1 MPHIT
6 LHDTPIYY
14 EITGHGDPL
23 LLIHGLGSSGR
34 DWEPQVPHF
43 AQHYQVITVDVR
55 GHGQSGKPK
64 GPYSVAQFA
73 EDIAALLQRL
83 ALAPAHVVG
92 ISMGGMIGFQ
102 LAVNHPALIRTLTI
116 VNSGP
121 ELVVRTWK
129 DRLQVWQRFLIVRL
143 LGMRKMGEVLSK
155 RLLPQP
161 EHAETRRI
169 FVERW
174 AENDPRAYRD
184 AMSALV
190 GWSVSDQI
198 GTLTMPILII
208 AADHDYTPVAAK
220 EAYITNLPT
229 ATLVVVPDSHHALP
243 VEHPEVFNRVLDEFL
258 EMSHTGSPP
267 LRTKDYPHFG

>member
-6 LHDTPIYY
+6 LHDTLIYY
-14 EITGHGDPL
+14 EITGEGDPL

-34 DWEPQVPHF
+34 DWELQVPHF
-43 AQHYQVITVDVR
+43 ARQYRVITVDVR

-64 GPYSVAQFA
+64 GPYSVPQFA
-73 EDIAALLQRL
+73 EDVAALIEAL
-83 ALAPAHVVG
+83 AIAPAHVVG
-92 ISMGGMIGFQ
+92 ISMGGMIAFQ
-102 LAVNHPALIRTLTI
+102 LAVTHPTLIRTLTI

-121 ELVVRTWK
+121 ELVVRTWR
-129 DRLQVWQRFLIVRL
+129 DQLQVWQRFMIVRL

-184 AMSALV
+184 AMSALI
-190 GWSVSDQI
+190 GWSVSDKLN
-198 GTLTMPILII
+198 TLTMPILIV
-208 AADHDYTPVAAK
+208 AADQDYTPVAAK
-220 EAYITNLPT
+220 EAYIAHIPT
-229 ATLVVVPDSHHALP
+229 ARLVVVPDSHHALP
-243 VEHPEVFNRVLDEFL
+243 VEQPEAFNKVVSEFL
-258 EMSHTGSPP
+258 EQNGA
-267 LRTKDYPHFG
+267 RG